1 MHASELNCSEQTWTL
16 GHHDRF
22 VRSWLAP
29 DSPSSSLQREIVMG
43 VVHGLG
49 DHSGRFDETGRWF
62 ASRGVHVYA
71 YDQCGHGKTPGRRM
85 LIPSYESLLQD
96 IDSFLSRLRELHR
109 DASVGF
115 LGPSMGGNLVLN
127 HQLRGY
133 SPMDWVVA
141 ASPMLRAVNPPGPI
155 RLALLRLLSHL
166 TPDRLLDKPVDPAD
180 ISRDPE
186 KQREFL
192 DDPLVQQQVSL
203 RLGRDLIDSG
213 RWAIEHATALSTPTL
228 VPHGDAD
235 VITCHRASVEFV
247 ENSHGR
253 ASMQI
258 WPDGAHDLHQDIQR
272 EAYLQSLLDWI
283 NAQVAD
289 R

>member
-1 MHASELNCSEQTWTL
+1 MHASKTNDRGQTWTL

-29 DSPSSSLQREIVMG
+29 AASAASHQPPIVMG

-49 DHSGRFDETGRWF
+49 DHSGRFDEAGRWL
-62 ASRGVHVYA
+62 AGRGIHVYA

-85 LIPSYESLLQD
+85 RIPSYETLLQD
-96 IDSFLSRLRELHR
+96 IDSFLLRLRELHP

-115 LGPSMGGNLVLN
+115 LGVSMGGNLVLN

-155 RLALLRLLSHL
+155 QLTLLRLLSHL
-166 TPDRLLDKPVDPAD
+166 APDRLLDKPIDPAD
-180 ISRDPE
+180 LTRDPQ
-186 KQREFL
+186 KQRAFL
-192 DDPLVQQQVSL
+192 DDPLVQQQISL

-213 RWAIEHATALSTPTL
+213 QWLIEHAGELATPTL
-228 VPHGDAD
+228 IPHGDAD
-235 VITCHRASVEFV
+235 VITCHRASIEFS

-253 ASMQI
+253 ASVQI
-258 WPDGAHDLHQDIQR
+258 WPGGAHDLHQDIQR
-272 EAYLQSLLDWI
+272 EEYLQSILDWI
-283 NAQVAD
+283 NATST
-289 R
+289 